1 MGSQHSSENGNNK
14 LSSGVSKK
22 HHENNNQFSGNVSGS
37 NQDLSGSISYIGIKT
52 ENNTT
57 KEQSKSGSSL
67 SQKNE
72 NEIDNNNTN
81 NNNSNELKIPTFFE
95 WKEGGN
101 NVIITGSFSGWGHRF
116 AMNKNEKTN
125 NFELLLYLPKGIYQ
139 FKFIVDNVWRCSK
152 YYKTETDK
160 GNNTNNILDNSL
172 QLNEKIKVQTKEKV
186 NHEKNNNTEKKSNE
200 HKHSNNHKNLM
211 NIEAIKKYYGNIY
224 PDKNQLNN
232 NAPSVPQAYSY
243 RMNLNFNT
251 NQNKFGN
258 PKQLNVND
266 NNNYFNIDYK
276 DITISSHVYL
286 NHLFSSC
293 DNKNLIKNNNQKF
306 ISITTTIR
314 VRSKLTTLTYIH
326 PLQK

>member
-1 MGSQHSSENGNNK
+1 
-14 LSSGVSKK
+14 
-22 HHENNNQFSGNVSGS
+22 
-37 NQDLSGSISYIGIKT
+37 
-52 ENNTT
+52 
-57 KEQSKSGSSL
+57 
-67 SQKNE
+67 
-72 NEIDNNNTN
+72 
-81 NNNSNELKIPTFFE
+81 
-95 WKEGGN
+95 
-101 NVIITGSFSGWGHRF
+101 
-116 AMNKNEKTN
+116 MNKNEKTN

-243 RMNLNFNT
+243 KMNLNFNT